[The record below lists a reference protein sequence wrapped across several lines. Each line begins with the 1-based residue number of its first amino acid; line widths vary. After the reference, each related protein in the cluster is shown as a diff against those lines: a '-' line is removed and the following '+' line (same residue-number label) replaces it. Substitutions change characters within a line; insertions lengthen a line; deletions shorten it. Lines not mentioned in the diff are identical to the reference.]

1 MASFPLVSATGML
14 GSGFRAESLDKAIS
28 LGARMIGC
36 DAGSTDLGPGPLATG
51 ICMFSAAA
59 VKRDT
64 EIMVIRTFK
73 AGIPLIIGSS
83 GTSGSDAGLAWM
95 VDIVH
100 EIAREQ
106 GLHFKLAVI
115 HSELSRDVVHRHLR
129 DGRAR
134 ALPPSAPLSDTDIDA
149 ATHIVGM
156 MGVEPIQEALKSG
169 AQIVV
174 AGRSSD
180 TSIFSALP
188 LLEGY
193 APAVVWHMAKIL
205 ECGAAAVAVRTAP
218 DCMMAELHEDSF
230 DVFPLCEDYHC
241 TPQSVAS
248 HTLYENADP
257 FELKEPS
264 GILRTDKARYEAIS
278 DRAVRVSGSE
288 FKHDP
293 EYTIKLEGVRRV
305 GYSTILMG
313 GVRDP
318 YILAQIDSWLAQL
331 DDNIKTR
338 IRNTVGERAYEIV
351 TRVYGRDGVMGALEP
366 QRGSVGG
373 DLGLDGE
380 RDRRKHSVIRL
391 AQRGGADTGGAM
403 LRHEH
408 AVWCVELEHRLRIG
422 AIQSGLVVLQDRG
435 DSGFVSIHDLPS
447 RVNNSVPA
455 ILAASRGCD

>member
-1 MASFPLVSATGML
+1 MKSFPLVSATGML

-36 DAGSTDLGPGPLATG
+36 DAGSTDPGPGPLATG
-51 ICMFSAAA
+51 TCMFSAAA

-64 EIMVIRTFK
+64 EIMVTRALK
-73 AGIPLIIGSS
+73 AGIPLVIGSA

-95 VDIVH
+95 VEIVRG
-100 EIAREQ
+100 IVREA
-106 GLHFKLAVI
+106 GLHGKLAVI
-115 HSELSRDVVHRHLR
+115 HSELPREVVRRHVH

-134 ALPPSAPLSDTDIDA
+134 ALPPSASLDETDIDA
-149 ATHIVGM
+149 AAHIVAM
-156 MGVEPIQEALKSG
+156 MGVEPIQQALTAG

-180 TSIFSALP
+180 TSIFAAMP

-218 DCMMAELHEDSF
+218 DSMMAVLHEDCF
-230 DVFPLCEDYHC
+230 DVFPLRDDYHC

-264 GILRTDKARYEAIS
+264 GTLRTGNARYEALS

-288 FKHDP
+288 FVHDP
-293 EYTIKLEGVRRV
+293 EYTIKLEGVRQA

-318 YILAQIDSWLAQL
+318 YILAQLDDWLAQL
-331 DDNIKTR
+331 DDSIKTR
-338 IRNTVGERAYEIV
+338 IRNTVGERPYEIV
-351 TRVYGRDGVMGALEP
+351 TRIYGRDGVMGDLEP
-366 QRGSVGG
+366 QRGRAGG
-373 DLGLDGE
+373 HEVFILWDVISGSQELSRSIATSISHLAVHNPIPKWHGL
-380 RDRRKHSVIRL
+380 I
-391 AQRGGADTGGAM
+391 
-403 LRHEH
+403 
-408 AVWCVELEHRLRIG
+408 
-422 AIQSGLVVLQDRG
+422 SGVAFPYSPPEIDRG
-435 DSGFVSIHDLPS
+435 PVYEFHLNHVLVPESPTSLFRTEYEDL
-447 RVNNSVPA
+447 
-455 ILAASRGCD
+455 

>member
-1 MASFPLVSATGML
+1 
-14 GSGFRAESLDKAIS
+14 
-28 LGARMIGC
+28 
-36 DAGSTDLGPGPLATG
+36 
-51 ICMFSAAA
+51 MFSKAA

-64 EIMVIRTFK
+64 EIMMTRAVK
-73 AGIPLIIGSS
+73 AGIPLIVGSS
-83 GTSGSDAGLAWM
+83 GTSGSDEGLAWM

-115 HSELSRDVVHRHLR
+115 HSELPREVVRNHLR
-129 DGRAR
+129 NGRAR
-134 ALPPSAPLSDTDIDA
+134 PLPPSAPLTDADIDA

-156 MGVEPIQEALKSG
+156 MGVEPIQQALQSG

-180 TSIFSALP
+180 TSIFSAFP

-193 APAVVWHMAKIL
+193 RPAVVWHMAKIL

-218 DCMMAELHEDSF
+218 DCMMAVLREDSF
-230 DVFPLCEDYHC
+230 DVFPLRDDYHC

-264 GILRTDKARYEAIS
+264 GTLRTNNARYDAIS

-288 FKHDP
+288 FVHDP
-293 EYTIKLEGVRRV
+293 EYTIKLEGVRQV
-305 GYSTILMG
+305 GYSTIVMG

-318 YILAQIDSWLAQL
+318 YILAQMDSWLAQL
-331 DDNIKTR
+331 DENIRTR
-338 IRNTVGERAYEIV
+338 ISNTVGNRSYEIV

-366 QRGSVGG
+366 QRQVGG
-373 DLGLDGE
+373 HEAFILWDVISESQELSRSIATSLSHMAVHNPIPKWHGL
-380 RDRRKHSVIRL
+380 I
-391 AQRGGADTGGAM
+391 
-403 LRHEH
+403 
-408 AVWCVELEHRLRIG
+408 
-422 AIQSGLVVLQDRG
+422 SGVAFPYSPPEIDRG
-435 DSGFVSIHDLPS
+435 PVYEFHLNHVLMPDSPTSLFRTEYEEV
-447 RVNNSVPA
+447 
-455 ILAASRGCD
+455 